1 MTKYVLKNLSKFHD
15 YHQSPEDGIVPPFIC
30 HVFTKKDKAQAAVI
44 ERNDILVRHLH
55 SIGQI
60 GHYMYVSAKTDV
72 GMTEL
77 REAMFNCN
85 IREKKEVV
93 RAQKEGRQSIK
104 AAPAGKKR
112 PSKLSS
118 KETPR
123 DKVTPRG
130 KVTPGDK

>member
-1 MTKYVLKNLSKFHD
+1 
-15 YHQSPEDGIVPPFIC
+15 
-30 HVFTKKDKAQAAVI
+30 
-44 ERNDILVRHLH
+44 
-55 SIGQI
+55 
-60 GHYMYVSAKTDV
+60 MYVSAKTDV

-93 RAQKEGRQSIK
+93 RPQKEGRQSIK
-104 AAPAGKKR
+104 AAPVGQKR

-123 DKVTPRG
+123 DKVTPSS